1 MKQVKRLLKKI
12 KHLNFE
18 DRLTVL
24 YEQFG
29 DSLTN
34 QELEYLAKKGA

>member
-1 MKQVKRLLKKI
+1 MRKIKRLLKKI

-29 DSLTN
+29 GVLSN